1 MPDITFIS
9 KENKA
14 FIWQVLMDAN
24 AFINIPDSYFNNI
37 QNTYEK
43 LILEISELNNLS
55 LKDKNKL
62 IMTKMYEHIKYFNT
76 QHIQKPLEEIKIQVQ
91 DKFKNKQEEFIQ
103 LVNHNRPKDI
113 SFNEELDK
121 PFDSTELN
129 DKLNE
134 VIANRSYDIIPN
146 NDTKVFNT
154 ETKNDKSTTI
164 VEKKVTFVPT
174 PENILSKLKPIESDI
189 EKDDIS
195 INDIYSIVKTIS
207 INQQLT
213 LQNQDKIIEI
223 LNKNFS
229 INIS

>member
-1 MPDITFIS
+1 
-9 KENKA
+9 
-14 FIWQVLMDAN
+14 
-24 AFINIPDSYFNNI
+24 
-37 QNTYEK
+37 
-43 LILEISELNNLS
+43 
-55 LKDKNKL
+55 
-62 IMTKMYEHIKYFNT
+62 MYEHIKYFNT

-174 PENILSKLKPIESDI
+174 PENILSKFLAKNVSV
-189 EKDDIS
+189 S
-195 INDIYSIVKTIS
+195 Y
-207 INQQLT
+207 
-213 LQNQDKIIEI
+213 KIGNCE
-223 LNKNFS
+223 LF
-229 INIS
+229 